1 MTSTPQPPPEQPVVS
16 AGITQLPRANAVA
29 AVAVALAAV
38 LGAIA
43 VVVVA
48 PSGLDHE
55 VLGAA
60 TTIIVS
66 GFALATRLA
75 VPRR

>member
-1 MTSTPQPPPEQPVVS
+1 M
-16 AGITQLPRANAVA
+16 A

>member
-1 MTSTPQPPPEQPVVS
+1 MTPTPQRPPEQPVVP